1 MIFTVVFLL
10 LSQMEQYPWF
20 EVWRDQQRTHY
31 VDILSIRANGERRFL
46 RHRIDR
52 ATPLPS
58 GTVTAEYE
66 VEINCRARTI
76 ALLESEEWDEEARTV
91 RSRTYARPTPHP
103 IHPSSVAQRFLELA
117 CDSPPPSSPITA

>member
-1 MIFTVVFLL
+1 MIFTVVFLF
-10 LSQMEQYPWF
+10 LSQMDQYPWL
-20 EVWRDQQRTHY
+20 EVSRDRQRTHY
-31 VDILSIRANGERRFL
+31 VDILSIRAIGERRFL

-76 ALLESEEWDEEARTV
+76 ALLKSEEWDEDARTV
-91 RSRTYARPTPHP
+91 RSRAHVRPTAHP
-103 IHPSSVAQRFLELA
+103 IDPSSVAQIFFELT
-117 CDSPPPSSPITA
+117 CDPPPSTRPVTA